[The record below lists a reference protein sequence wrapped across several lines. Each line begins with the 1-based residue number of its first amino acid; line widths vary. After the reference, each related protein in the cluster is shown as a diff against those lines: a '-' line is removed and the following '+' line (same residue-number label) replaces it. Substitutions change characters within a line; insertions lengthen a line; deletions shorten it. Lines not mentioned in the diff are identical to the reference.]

1 MRVPL
6 PPLPPVSA
14 WGDEPTGR
22 SMLDILTDEH
32 RQALALCA
40 RLDAAAAG
48 PGRARV
54 ADVLTAVI
62 SRHLSAERQYLY
74 PTVRAVLPDG
84 ERIAAA
90 ETAAGRRL
98 LCTLRRLAAARGAGG
113 QAYRRLVVA
122 LRAELQRHADEAE
135 QRVLPRLREVC
146 RDADLVRLGN
156 RILVAEEAAPT
167 RPHPRAPDRPPWNK
181 LVDPVLGVADK
192 LRDVLTRRVT
202 YPADL

>member
-1 MRVPL
+1 VRVPL

-22 SMLDILTDEH
+22 SMVDILADEH

-40 RLDAAAAG
+40 RLSGAAA
-48 PGRARV
+48 PERARV

-62 SRHLSAERQYLY
+62 TRHVSAEEQYLY
-74 PTVRAVLPDG
+74 PTVRAVLPEG
-84 ERIAAA
+84 ERIAAD

-98 LCTLRRLAAARGAGG
+98 LGTLRRLDAARSAGG
-113 QAYRRLVVA
+113 EAYRRLVAA
-122 LRAELQRHADEAE
+122 LRAQLERHTDEATE
-135 QRVLPRLREVC
+135 RVLPRLREVC
-146 RDADLVRLGN
+146 SDADLVRLGN

-167 RPHPRAPDRPPWNK
+167 RPHPGAPDRPPWNK
-181 LVDPVLGVADK
+181 LVGPALGVADK
-192 LRDVLTRRVT
+192 LRDALTRRVT